1 MSKLSEELI
10 AQIPPLYQELGTYT
24 AVAKRLGINPS
35 TVSKYVKLFNTQ
47 DAAPAKKTK
56 RVKITSELIEEINE
70 YFEFNVNI
78 SETARKFGI
87 APTTVKKYLTKENLE
102 AAAQQSEDRSKL
114 IEYVKLLFGDN
125 VSKWN
130 YVQMGKF
137 NKQGIGYKAQYLTL
151 KYWFEVQQQPIEKA
165 KGSIG
170 IIPYQFEDARTY
182 YMNLLKKRKIN
193 REKLRKQKENGTIK
207 VDVSNGFFV
216 PPNREKK
223 LIDLDTLSDAND

>member
-1 MSKLSEELI
+1 M
-10 AQIPPLYQELGTYT
+10 Q
-24 AVAKRLGINPS
+24 N
-35 TVSKYVKLFNTQ
+35 VSQTEKVE
-47 DAAPAKKTK
+47 
-56 RVKITSELIEEINE
+56 RVKITEQLIEEINE
-70 YFEFNVNI
+70 YFEFNVNF
-78 SETARKFGI
+78 SETAKKFNI
-87 APTTVKKYLTKENLE
+87 TPNTVKKYLNEENLN
-102 AAAQQSEDRSKL
+102 AAAQQSEDRNKL

-130 YVQMGKF
+130 YVQMSKF

-151 KYWFEVQQQPIEKA
+151 KYWFEVQQQPVEKA

-170 IIPYQFEDARTY
+170 IIPYQFEEARIY

-193 REKLRKQKENGTIK
+193 REKLRKQKENGIIK

-223 LIDLDTLSDAND
+223 LIDLNTLSDNND